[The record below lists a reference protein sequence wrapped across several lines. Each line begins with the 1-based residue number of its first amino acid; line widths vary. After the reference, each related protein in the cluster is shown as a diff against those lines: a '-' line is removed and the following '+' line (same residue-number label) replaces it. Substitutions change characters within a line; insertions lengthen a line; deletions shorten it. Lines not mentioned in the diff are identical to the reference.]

1 MTYAFDNTSGA
12 RALQDVG
19 LDGLSNDEEYGF
31 PSYRDYLNKLE
42 TKLSPAVVEA
52 MRQDQFSPFNDPSGD
67 NYHFYRGHD
76 YDDAQTSILDRY
88 KRYNGTENNS
98 RSPEEMNDSYYQSS
112 KSVPDV
118 EDINQD
124 NTLNEY
130 ERYYQYR
137 ISLCPDSLEV
147 GKNCITDKRET
158 TVRLRNG
165 E

>member
-1 MTYAFDNTSGA
+1 
-12 RALQDVG
+12 
-19 LDGLSNDEEYGF
+19 
-31 PSYRDYLNKLE
+31 
-42 TKLSPAVVEA
+42 
-52 MRQDQFSPFNDPSGD
+52 
-67 NYHFYRGHD
+67 
-76 YDDAQTSILDRY
+76 
-88 KRYNGTENNS
+88 
-98 RSPEEMNDSYYQSS
+98 MNDSYYQSS

-165 E
+165 EEGKAVWYQFKIPLSRPQKKVGSIQDFKTIRFIRHVYDGF